1 MKFNGIKKI
10 HRIVIRKI
18 IYIIFAGNIENL
30 KQDIMTETV
39 VDIANPET
47 IKTYIV
53 NVRGRYVMIDRDLA
67 ALYGVEN
74 KNLKRAVRMNI
85 ERFPSDFMF
94 ELTKEEYDS
103 LRCNFFTLKN
113 GRGQHSK
120 YLPYAF
126 TQEGVAMLSGLLRT
140 PVAIQV
146 NINIMRA
153 FFQMQKALLTL
164 SEAYRQIENIRS
176 DIGRLRIEMYESMR
190 CQNDINEMFSKEQDS
205 ISVQLENLNDAMAQL
220 QAEANQKQLNASP
233 NPIGFVVRNNE

>member
-1 MKFNGIKKI
+1 
-10 HRIVIRKI
+10 
-18 IYIIFAGNIENL
+18 
-30 KQDIMTETV
+30 MTETV

-47 IKTYIV
+47 IKAYIV
-53 NVRGRYVMIDRDLA
+53 DIRGRYVMIDRDLA

-126 TQEGVAMLSGLLRT
+126 TQEGVAMLSGLPRT
-140 PVAIQV
+140 PIAIQV

-164 SEAYRQIENIRS
+164 SEAYRQMENIRS
-176 DIGRLRIEMYESMR
+176 DIGRLRIEMYEAMR

>member
-1 MKFNGIKKI
+1 
-10 HRIVIRKI
+10 
-18 IYIIFAGNIENL
+18 
-30 KQDIMTETV
+30 MTETV

-47 IKTYIV
+47 IKAYIV
-53 NVRGRYVMIDRDLA
+53 DIRGRYVMIDRDLA

-126 TQEGVAMLSGLLRT
+126 TQEGV
-140 PVAIQV
+140 
-146 NINIMRA
+146 
-153 FFQMQKALLTL
+153 
-164 SEAYRQIENIRS
+164 
-176 DIGRLRIEMYESMR
+176 
-190 CQNDINEMFSKEQDS
+190 
-205 ISVQLENLNDAMAQL
+205 
-220 QAEANQKQLNASP
+220 
-233 NPIGFVVRNNE
+233 PIGFVVRNNE

>member
-1 MKFNGIKKI
+1 
-10 HRIVIRKI
+10 
-18 IYIIFAGNIENL
+18 
-30 KQDIMTETV
+30 MTETV

-47 IKTYIV
+47 IKAYIV
-53 NVRGRYVMIDRDLA
+53 DIRGRYVMIDRDLA

-126 TQEGVAMLSGLLRT
+126 TQEGVAMLSGLPRT
-140 PVAIQV
+140 PIAIQV

-164 SEAYRQIENIRS
+164 SEAYRQMENIRS
-176 DIGRLRIEMYESMR
+176 DIGRLRIEMYEAMR
-190 CQNDINEMFSKEQDS
+190 FKTILMKCS
-205 ISVQLENLNDAMAQL
+205 
-220 QAEANQKQLNASP
+220 QKNKTVYRF
-233 NPIGFVVRNNE
+233 NWRI

>member
-1 MKFNGIKKI
+1 
-10 HRIVIRKI
+10 
-18 IYIIFAGNIENL
+18 
-30 KQDIMTETV
+30 MTETV

-47 IKTYIV
+47 IKAYIV
-53 NVRGRYVMIDRDLA
+53 DIRGRYVMIDRDLA

-94 ELTKEEYDS
+94 ELTKGEYDS

-126 TQEGVAMLSGLLRT
+126 TQEGVAMLSGLPRT
-140 PVAIQV
+140 PIAIQV

-164 SEAYRQIENIRS
+164 SEAYRQMENIRS
-176 DIGRLRIEMYESMR
+176 DIGRLRIEMYEAMR

-233 NPIGFVVRNNE
+233 NPIGFVLRNNE

>member
-1 MKFNGIKKI
+1 
-10 HRIVIRKI
+10 
-18 IYIIFAGNIENL
+18 
-30 KQDIMTETV
+30 MTETV

-47 IKTYIV
+47 IKAYIV
-53 NVRGRYVMIDRDLA
+53 DIRGRYVMIDRDLA

-94 ELTKEEYDS
+94 ELTKGEYDS

-126 TQEGVAMLSGLLRT
+126 TQEGVAMLSGLPRT
-140 PVAIQV
+140 PIAIQV

-164 SEAYRQIENIRS
+164 SEAYRQMENIRS
-176 DIGRLRIEMYESMR
+176 DIGRLRIEMYEAMR